1 MSKLMRGL
9 VIFSVLLAAV
19 SAVSAQ
25 DLGGVVEEA
34 HALLAT
40 KQVDRIE
47 QAIELLETSLDH
59 SPEDAE
65 LFRWQKPICIWETG
79 AMITGWLYLK
89 PAKLMLIGRWKQ
101 RPLTPTATTGREP

>member
-65 LFRWQKPICIWETG
+65 LLWSGKSLSVF
-79 AMITGWLYLK
+79 
-89 PAKLMLIGRWKQ
+89 GRPE
-101 RPLTPTATTGREP
+101 R